1 MIEFKDEIAERAV
14 LSIICNNPAK
24 YLEICDYIDA
34 NDFNSLTHRIIFK
47 SVAELLKDNPD
58 TLDTPLIRSV
68 AQDLG
73 YKDFDNITSNGE
85 YVDSLFYQKITAK
98 SLEKHTRRVKDLSVK
113 RTIIATLED
122 LSNEALTTDKSSF
135 ELISDVEK
143 RIQEAILSVDQ
154 SDGVSMLGEGFF
166 EYANEMADDPRE
178 FIGLST
184 GLKRLDRAIGGGL
197 RRGSVSLMGARPKN
211 FKSGFGLNV
220 ARHLAVEKDI
230 PVLILDTELQKDYQ
244 RLRLGASVSEVP
256 MDIIENGSWRS
267 NHHYIEAIKGAS
279 NKLKKSPIFHIY
291 IGGFPIEKSL
301 SIMRYWLTKEVGRKE
316 DGSFNDCLIIYDYI
330 KMMNSKEVKHDMK
343 EYQVLGFQMTA
354 LHDFVTRHDV
364 PMLLFCQL
372 NRDGI
377 EKENDSVV
385 ASADRLVWFC
395 SNFSILKHKN
405 TEEIEEDGL
414 RAGNMKVK
422 TVLTRYG
429 QGMGDEDYLNLRVKK
444 ACMRM
449 EEGKL
454 KSEIAPPEDI
464 IDREEADKLPATA

>member
-14 LSIICNNPAK
+14 LSILCNHPLK
-24 YLEICDYIDA
+24 YLEICDYIEA
-34 NDFNSLTHRIIFK
+34 EDFNSLTHRIIFK
-47 SVAELLKDNPD
+47 SLSDLLQDDPG
-58 TLDTPLIRSV
+58 TLDTPLIRST

-85 YVDSLFYQKITAK
+85 YVDSLFYQKFSVK
-98 SLEKHTRRVKDLSVK
+98 SLAKHTRRVKDLSVK
-113 RTIIATLED
+113 RTIITTLED
-122 LSNEALTTDKSSF
+122 LSNEASKSDKSSF
-135 ELISDVEK
+135 ELIVEVERK
-143 RIQEAILSVDQ
+143 IQEAISSVDQ
-154 SDGVSMLGEGFF
+154 PDGVSILGQGFF

-178 FIGLST
+178 FLGLST

-197 RRGSVSLMGARPKN
+197 RKGSVSLMGARPKN

-220 ARHLAVEKDI
+220 ARYLAVDQGI
-230 PVLILDTELQKDYQ
+230 PVLILDTELRRDYQ

-256 MDIIENGSWRS
+256 MDVIENGSWRS

-279 NKLKKSPIFHIY
+279 HKLKEAPLYHIY
-291 IGGFPIEKSL
+291 IGGFPIERSL
-301 SIMRYWLTKEVGRKE
+301 STIRYWLTKEVGRKE
-316 DGSFNDCLIIYDYI
+316 DGTFNDCLIIYDYI
-330 KMMNSKEVKHDMK
+330 KLMNSKEVKRDLK

-405 TEEIEEDGL
+405 PEEIEEDGL

-429 QGMGDEDYLNLRVKK
+429 QGMGDEDYLNLRVRKG
-444 ACMRM
+444 CMRM

-464 IDREEADKLPATA
+464 IDKQEADKLPATT